1 MKIIDWL
8 ADKVQATTGE
18 KERRQKVERIKEL
31 VSDFKINISH
41 AINVLNESIEKFNYW
56 IRNLNDVRKQKIGI
70 NIRE

>member
-31 VSDFKINISH
+31 VSDFKINIS
-41 AINVLNESIEKFNYW
+41 L
-56 IRNLNDVRKQKIGI
+56 
-70 NIRE
+70 